1 MGKVY
6 TDAMRVADYHEYY
19 MSKFNKKEKMRRTRN
34 HRLMKTPNV
43 NKLIKSSIKGL
54 RTLSLNTIRDVS

>member
-19 MSKFNKKEKMRRTRN
+19 TKRFNKKDKMLRTKNRRE
-34 HRLMKTPNV
+34 LKAPNV
-43 NKLIKSSIKGL
+43 NTLIKSSIKGL

>member
-19 MSKFNKKEKMRRTRN
+19 TKRFNKREKMLRTRN
-34 HRLMKTPNV
+34 RRQLKSPNV
-43 NKLIKSSIKGL
+43 NTLIKSSIKGL